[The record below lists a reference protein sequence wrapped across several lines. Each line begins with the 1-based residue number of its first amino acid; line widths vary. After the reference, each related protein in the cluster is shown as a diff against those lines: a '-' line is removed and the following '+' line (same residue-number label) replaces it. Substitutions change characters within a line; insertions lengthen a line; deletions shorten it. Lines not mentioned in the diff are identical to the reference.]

1 MVSIPRAFNSSVGR
15 LDLPKLGGD
24 VFVKQ
29 AEMSFAEFLLDFIGQ
44 IILNIFVILLILS
57 I

>member
-1 MVSIPRAFNSSVGR
+1 MVSIPRPFNSSVGR

-29 AEMSFAEFLLDFIGQ
+29 AEMSFAEFLWDFVRDIV
-44 IILNIFVILLILS
+44 LNVFIVLLILS
-57 I
+57 L